1 MVWVWLGAGSGWVL
15 FGLHA
20 QSQRRSAAAPHAG
33 NTVPPIKGEQNGA
46 TSAGLSGCS
55 ISCGVIN

>member
-15 FGLHA
+15 FGLDA

-33 NTVPPIKGEQNGA
+33 NTVPPLRESRMVPLLLG
-46 TSAGLSGCS
+46 
-55 ISCGVIN
+55 